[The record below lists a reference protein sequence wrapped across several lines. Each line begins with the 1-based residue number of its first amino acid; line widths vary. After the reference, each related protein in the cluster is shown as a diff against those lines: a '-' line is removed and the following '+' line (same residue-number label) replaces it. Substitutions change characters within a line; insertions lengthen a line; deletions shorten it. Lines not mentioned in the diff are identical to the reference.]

1 MAGFRNHVGKF
12 TIRSILDTFSNNDFF
27 TVFNY
32 SNTVDDLIPCFK
44 DALVQAT
51 RENINVFNDALGKLE
66 PSGYANLSIAYE
78 KAFELLK
85 KVSGSGTAA

>member
-1 MAGFRNHVGKF
+1 MTGFRNHVAKF

-27 TVFNY
+27 TIFNY
-32 SNTVDDLIPCFK
+32 SATVDDIIPCFK

-51 RENINVFNDALGKLE
+51 PENINAFNNAIEELVPE
-66 PSGYANLSIAYE
+66 GYANLSIAYE

-85 KVSGSGTAA
+85 KVRTT